1 MSDYLFMLENHLNAE
16 QLRFISELQAACAPS
31 NTNLF
36 LTGGAMR
43 DMLGGFPVRDL
54 DFTVEANALK
64 MARDLA
70 AKVGATIVAT
80 DELRKSVEMVLPSGS
95 TVQIAMARQE
105 KYLKPGGKAHITPAT
120 IHEDLRC
127 RDFTVN
133 AIALSLGKASRG
145 LLMDP
150 ANGLAD
156 LERRELRAVYTYALY
171 DDPVRLWRLIRLRV
185 RLGFAVEERTQNQ
198 YRNARESELE
208 KLIQPRA
215 LFEQLRQ
222 IAGELNPA
230 DVLKALDDENMM
242 GVVSPALTGPKL
254 NLQGFS
260 KLLKVRQLI
269 PFGIDFKA
277 NNQLLFLFLLSEKLS
292 TRERSAM
299 FKAIG
304 LERGEVAQ
312 INKLPERSRKLEKA
326 LKSARLQKASQIYT
340 LLNQESGE
348 LPIFLFM
355 NTQQRLVQDRI
366 RNYFTK
372 YLLGAAEVT
381 DQEIEAEGLKPG
393 TPKFRTRK
401 AEKVA
406 SRLDARIR
414 KPAPTAAMEPEVA
427 VAAPPSRRIL

>member
-16 QLRFISELQAACAPS
+16 QLRFISELQAACAQS
-31 NTNLF
+31 NTNVF

-43 DMLGGFPVRDL
+43 DMLGGFPIRDL
-54 DFTVEANALK
+54 DFTVEANAVK

-70 AKVGATIVAT
+70 GKVGAVIVAR
-80 DELRKSVEMVLPSGS
+80 DDLRKSVEMVLPGGS
-95 TVQIAMARQE
+95 TVQLAMARLE
-105 KYLKPGGKAHITPAT
+105 KYLKPGGKAHVTPST

-127 RDFTVN
+127 RDFTIN

-150 ANGLAD
+150 TNGLAD
-156 LERRELRAVYTYALY
+156 LERRELRAVYNHALY
-171 DDPVRLWRLIRLRV
+171 DDPVRLWRLIRFKV

-222 IAGELNPA
+222 IASELNPA
-230 DVLKALDDENMM
+230 EVLRALDEEKMM

-260 KLLKVRQLI
+260 KLLKVKQLI

-277 NNQLLFLFLLSEKLS
+277 NNLLLFLHLLSEKL
-292 TRERSAM
+292 TPKERAAM
-299 FKAIG
+299 LKAIG
-304 LERGEVAQ
+304 IERAELTQ
-312 INKLPERSRKLEKA
+312 LNKLPERARKLEKA
-326 LKSARLQKASQIYT
+326 LKSAKLQKASQVYQV
-340 LLNQESGE
+340 LSEESGE
-348 LPIFLFM
+348 LPLFLYM
-355 NTQQRLVQDRI
+355 NTAQRLVQDRI
-366 RNYFTK
+366 RNYLTK
-372 YLLGAAEVT
+372 YLPAAAEVT

-393 TPKFRTRK
+393 TPKFRNRK

-406 SRLDARIR
+406 ARLDARIR
-414 KPAPTAAMEPEVA
+414 KPSVAAEPEVM
-427 VAAPPSRRIL
+427 VAAAPSRRIL